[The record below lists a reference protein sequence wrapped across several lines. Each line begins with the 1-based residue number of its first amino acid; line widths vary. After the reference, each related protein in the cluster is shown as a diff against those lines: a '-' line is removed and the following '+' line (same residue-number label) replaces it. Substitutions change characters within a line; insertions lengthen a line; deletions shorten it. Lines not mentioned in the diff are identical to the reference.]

1 MLRHD
6 PIKRLKG
13 TQDILPIEAGLWQS
27 VERISRRIFSA
38 YGYKEIRTPIIEET
52 RLFTRSVGKDTD
64 IVKKQMYSFLDQG
77 NRDISLRPEE
87 TASVVRAYIENRLDN
102 TEGFVKLYY
111 MGPMF
116 RSERPQAGRF
126 RQFNQIGVEAIGSYS
141 TYLDAEIMVLLNN
154 LLKEFGIT
162 EYRFNINS
170 LGCEKDKSNI
180 VNILKKELKS
190 KTTELCEDCQAK
202 YKTNILRILDCKRDD
217 CRKVVSAISVKG
229 VLCRDC
235 NKRFL
240 SLQDILKSNR
250 IEFVIMPTLVRGLD
264 YYTGVVFEVSADSL
278 GAQDAIA
285 AGGRYDNLVSDLGG
299 ERQGAIGFAIGLE
312 RIIQVLSG
320 IKPFTAINEE
330 VSVFIVTIGEEA
342 YREGF
347 NILSELRRE
356 GITSDIDYQQKSLK
370 AQMRYADK
378 IKAGYVLI
386 LGEDE
391 LKDRKALLKNMKD
404 SSQVEVRLSNLVE
417 EVKKIKVKG

>member
-1 MLRHD
+1 MN
-6 PIKRLKG
+6 IKRLKG
-13 TQDILPIEAGLWQS
+13 TQDILPVEAGLWQY
-27 VERISRRIFSA
+27 VERTSRNLFSL
-38 YGYKEIRTPIIEET
+38 YGYREIRTPIIEET
-52 RLFTRSVGKDTD
+52 RLFARSVGKDTD

-126 RQFNQIGVEAIGSYS
+126 RQFSQIGVEAIGSCS
-141 TYLDAEIMVLLNN
+141 AYLDAEIIILLDK
-154 LLKEFGIT
+154 LLKELGIRK
-162 EYRFNINS
+162 YRFNINS

-180 VNILKKELKS
+180 ADILKKELKNKVS
-190 KTTELCEDCQAK
+190 VLCEDCQAR
-202 YKTNILRILDCKRDD
+202 YKTNILRILDCKRDN
-217 CRKVVSAISVKG
+217 CRRVASAVSIKG

-235 NKRFL
+235 DERFL
-240 SLQDILKSNR
+240 LLQKILKSDNV
-250 IEFVIMPTLVRGLD
+250 EFAIMPTLVRGLD
-264 YYTGVVFEVSADSL
+264 YYTGVVFEVSAPSL

-299 ERQGAIGFAIGLE
+299 GEQGAIGFAIGLE
-312 RIIQVLSG
+312 RVIHILSG
-320 IKPFTAINEE
+320 IDATSAI
-330 VSVFIVTIGEEA
+330 SKGISLFIVTIGKQP

-347 NILSELRRE
+347 DILSELRRE

-378 IKAGYVLI
+378 IGAEYVLV

-391 LKDRKALLKNMKD
+391 LKDRKALLKNMSD
-404 SSQVEVRLSNLVE
+404 GSQVEIGLNNIAE
-417 EVKKIKVKG
+417 EIKRIKDNA